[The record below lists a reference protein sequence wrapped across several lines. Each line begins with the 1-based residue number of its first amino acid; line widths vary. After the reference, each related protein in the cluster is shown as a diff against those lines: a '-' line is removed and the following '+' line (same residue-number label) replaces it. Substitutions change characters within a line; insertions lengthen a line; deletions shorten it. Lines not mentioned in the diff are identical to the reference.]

1 MKTNSKLIDLIV
13 SQQER
18 QKEYFL
24 EYLRVQD
31 LERIDLK
38 NERYDD
44 LRIHLD
50 VEQRI
55 LSKIIRLSK
64 IITNHIYDLKLKDI
78 SEAPEVFSRQ
88 KELETLK
95 ENAIRN
101 NIHNQIAMEER
112 KEAMRPHLVF
122 SVARKRSP
130 LPAEGKMPQII
141 NVSI

>member
-1 MKTNSKLIDLIV
+1 MKTDSKLIDLIV

-88 KELETLK
+88 KRRCARIWCFPSLANAHRCRLK
-95 ENAIRN
+95 EKC
-101 NIHNQIAMEER
+101 R
-112 KEAMRPHLVF
+112 KSSTFPFNRLRRGEFR
-122 SVARKRSP
+122 R
-130 LPAEGKMPQII
+130 LPPMFQKTQGR
-141 NVSI
+141 

>member
-1 MKTNSKLIDLIV
+1 MKTDSKLIDLIV

-31 LERIDLK
+31 LERLDLK

-44 LRIHLD
+44 LKIHLD

-101 NIHNQIAMEER
+101 NIHNQTAMEER

-130 LPAEGKMPQII
+130 LPTEGKIPQII

>member
-78 SEAPEVFSRQ
+78 SEAPEKCFRVKKSW
-88 KELETLK
+88 K
-95 ENAIRN
+95 
-101 NIHNQIAMEER
+101 H
-112 KEAMRPHLVF
+112 
-122 SVARKRSP
+122 
-130 LPAEGKMPQII
+130 
-141 NVSI
+141 

>member
-101 NIHNQIAMEER
+101 NIHNQTAMEER
-112 KEAMRPHLVF
+112 QEAMRPQLVF

-130 LPAEGKMPQII
+130 LPAEGQMPQII

>member
-1 MKTNSKLIDLIV
+1 MKTDSKLIDLIV

-38 NERYDD
+38 NERYD
-44 LRIHLD
+44 LD

-101 NIHNQIAMEER
+101 NIHNQTAMEER